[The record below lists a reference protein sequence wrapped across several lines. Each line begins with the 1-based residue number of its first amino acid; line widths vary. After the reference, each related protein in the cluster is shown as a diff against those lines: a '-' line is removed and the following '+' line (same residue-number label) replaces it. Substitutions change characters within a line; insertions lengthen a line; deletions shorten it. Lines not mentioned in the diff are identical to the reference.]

1 MYAFFQREIDR
12 GLGFA
17 HATKIVLLCTCMRLA
32 SILNCSDPAFGGA
45 QNRRDRSLLTIV
57 SESDSHCRLKVRQLP
72 TKVVARRKNM
82 VGVNDEDE
90 AHTETIMGHNLQ
102 ASAGVP
108 LDAANRRREFMQ
120 PYKRGKKRCD
130 RDSAAQL
137 LPHREKSGQIVHRPL
152 KYI

>member
-1 MYAFFQREIDR
+1 MYAFSQMEIDR

-17 HATKIVLLCTCMRLA
+17 LAKKIVLLCTCIRLA

-82 VGVNDEDE
+82 VGVNEGDE
-90 AHTETIMGHNLQ
+90 AHTETIIRGTIYRPAREFHSTRPTGAVSSCSLT
-102 ASAGVP
+102 SAGKKGATGTAR
-108 LDAANRRREFMQ
+108 LSCCRTG
-120 PYKRGKKRCD
+120 KRAVNSSTAR
-130 RDSAAQL
+130 
-137 LPHREKSGQIVHRPL
+137 
-152 KYI
+152 